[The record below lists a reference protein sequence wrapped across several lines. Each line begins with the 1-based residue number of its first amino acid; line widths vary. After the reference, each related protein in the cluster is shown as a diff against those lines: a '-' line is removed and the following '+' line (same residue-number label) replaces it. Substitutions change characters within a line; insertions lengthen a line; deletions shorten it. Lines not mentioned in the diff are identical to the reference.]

1 MSSET
6 TTQNNKAD
14 APVRVRIAPSP
25 TGDPHVGT
33 AYIGLLNY
41 VFAKQRGGKF
51 VLRIEDTDRTRFVAS
66 SEQMIF
72 DALRWVGLQWDEGPD
87 VGGPHGPYRQSERTE
102 IYREYCEKLIDTGAA
117 YRAFETAD
125 ELDAERK
132 AQMAAKQPPKYS
144 GASRN
149 YTPEQAEA
157 ALAEGKPYTIR
168 LRVPDGDKGP
178 GIASTTFRDELRGD
192 ITFDHNNVDDQVLMK
207 SDGFP
212 TYHLA
217 NVVDDH
223 LMGITDVIRAEEW
236 ISSTPKHV
244 LLYRAFGWDLPR
256 FWHMP
261 LLRNTDKSKI
271 SKRKNPVSLIYYR
284 QAGFLPEAM
293 LNFLGLMGGGM
304 AHATEQEIVSKGL
317 DTKLADVFSLADMLE
332 RFDFQAHLAW
342 RPGLRPGQA
351 EVAER
356 RVPAPPDARGVLP
369 VTARDD
375 LQRQLPARDRAAGAD
390 AHRDAGTVRR
400 HGRLLLS
407 RRRAANARRLR
418 AEEANARGNARVC
431 GRDARCAGGKRLD
444 RGEHRRLAARAA
456 HGEGVEREGDVHAAA
471 RHPDGQHGIATAAGI
486 AGGVWQGAFARP
498 RAPLHRHT
506 EEAGSA
512 GGQKVM
518 LRRRACALA
527 LLFAAVALSGCG
539 YHVAGAAAH
548 VPANVRILAVP
559 TFKTNVLQYRT
570 EVAMTDATTRELNTR
585 TRYRVTHSDD
595 PEPSDAM
602 LQGTVLT
609 ELIAPLTYDPSTPAP
624 LRRTWCRSRRR
635 SCSPRATDA
644 CCIATTSCRFAN
656 STSPRRI

>member
-1 MSSET
+1 MSTER
-6 TTQNNKAD
+6 TTQNSKAD

-66 SEQMIF
+66 SEGMIF
-72 DALRWVGLQWDEGPD
+72 EALRWAGLEWDEGPD
-87 VGGPHGPYRQSERTE
+87 VGGPYGPYRQSERTG
-102 IYREYCEKLIDTGAA
+102 IYREYCDRLLANGSA
-117 YRAFETAD
+117 YRAFETPE

-132 AQMAAKQPPKYS
+132 AQMAARQPPKYS
-144 GASRN
+144 GPSRN
-149 YTPEQAEA
+149 YTPEQAAAAMEA
-157 ALAEGKPYTIR
+157 GKPYTIR
-168 LRVPDGDKGP
+168 LRVPDGDSGP

-317 DTKLADVFSLADMLE
+317 DTKLADVFSLNDMLE
-332 RFDFQAHLAW
+332 RFEFQRISLGGPVFDLVKLKW
-342 RPGLRPGQA
+342 LNGEYLR
-351 EVAER
+351 
-356 RVPAPPDARGVLP
+356 
-369 VTARDD
+369 
-375 LQRQLPARDRAAGAD
+375 RQLPEEFFQ
-390 AHRDAGTVRR
+390 
-400 HGRLLLS
+400 S
-407 RRRAANARRLR
+407 LR
-418 AEEANARGNARVC
+418 ATLFS
-431 GRDARCAGGKRLD
+431 DSYL
-444 RGEHRRLAARAA
+444 
-456 HGEGVEREGDVHAAA
+456 RE
-471 RHPDGQHGIATAAGI
+471 
-486 AGGVWQGAFARP
+486 
-498 RAPLHRHT
+498 
-506 EEAGSA
+506 
-512 GGQKVM
+512 
-518 LRRRACALA
+518 
-527 LLFAAVALSGCG
+527 
-539 YHVAGAAAH
+539 
-548 VPANVRILAVP
+548 
-559 TFKTNVLQYRT
+559 
-570 EVAMTDATTRELNTR
+570 
-585 TRYRVTHSDD
+585 
-595 PEPSDAM
+595 
-602 LQGTVLT
+602 
-609 ELIAPLTYDPSTPAP
+609 IAPLVQTRIETLAQFGDMADFFFRDDVQPAP
-624 LRRTWCRSRRR
+624 DVFVPKKRTLEETLAYAAEMLAVLEASDWIAESIDASLRALLTAKEWSVKDSYMLLRAILTGRTASPPLLESLVVFGKARSLDRVRRFLEAQKKAGR
-635 SCSPRATDA
+635 K
-644 CCIATTSCRFAN
+644 
-656 STSPRRI
+656 